1 MISPL
6 AATITE
12 VQSMG
17 VRISGNTLQRTG
29 GAGPAEAGSLVIGGF
44 AVSVPTSSSY
54 VTDSPY
60 SLKTHKHGL
69 MLCKYDAEILPVETV
84 PRPQFYDE
92 TTTDGT
98 PCQKIALLHGTDC
111 LATSVLQ
118 TCAYWNTRNRCRFCG
133 IELSLTSQN
142 TVSRKTPDQLAET
155 AQKAK
160 TMDKIRHVVLTTGTA
175 TPPESEFSILA
186 QSARAIKKQTDL
198 PIHAQFMPP
207 RNMERLQELK
217 DAGVDTVGIHIESFD
232 AEILKKL
239 APIKAA
245 MGLTR
250 YRQSWQEAVH
260 LFGPNQVSSFLLA
273 GLGEKPENVLWGSDL
288 LADMGVYPFVVPLRP
303 IPGSHM
309 TEALPPN
316 PEIMKTIYRGV
327 AHILSRKGLSYT
339 RSLAGCVRCGA
350 CSALPAYEQ
359 PAESLVCHSAR
370 TEDER
375 MTALSIRKAV
385 FVREQKLFKDT
396 DEDENDKKG
405 IHLVA
410 KHEGHVIGT
419 VRVYPIGTGN
429 GDWIGGRLAVKKGF
443 RASGAG
449 ELLVR
454 EAVAIVKKQACNH
467 FTAHIQK
474 KNVAFF
480 EQLGW
485 KSVGPLKDHF
495 GKPHQL
501 MEADLEDKQNP
512 SSRRSLCYFG
522 GVGPGEQPLENQSR

>member
-12 VQSMG
+12 VQSLG
-17 VRISGNTLQRTG
+17 VRISGDTLKRTG

-44 AVSVPTSSSY
+44 AVSVPASSSY
-54 VTDSPY
+54 VTHSPY
-60 SLKTHKHGL
+60 SLKTHKNSL
-69 MLCKYDAEILPVETV
+69 VLCKYDAEILPVETV
-84 PRPQFYDE
+84 PRPEFYDE
-92 TTTDGT
+92 ATTDGT

-142 TVSRKTPDQLAET
+142 TVTRKRPDQLAET

-186 QSARAIKKQTDL
+186 QSARAIKKQTGL

-232 AEILKKL
+232 AELLKNL

-250 YRQSWQEAVH
+250 YRQSWQEAVR
-260 LFGPNQVSSFLLA
+260 LFGPNQVSSFILA

-303 IPGSHM
+303 IPGSRM
-309 TEALPPN
+309 EKTLPPD
-316 PEIMKTIYRGV
+316 PEIMKTLYREV
-327 AHILSRKGLSYT
+327 AVILSRKGLSCN

-359 PAESLVCHSAR
+359 PVESLVCHPAR
-370 TEDER
+370 TEDEHIKAFR
-375 MTALSIRKAV
+375 IRKAI
-385 FVREQKLFKDT
+385 FVQEQKLFKDT
-396 DEDENDKKG
+396 DEDENDPNG

-410 KHEGHVIGT
+410 KHDGHVIGT
-419 VRVYPIGTGN
+419 VRVYPAGTGN
-429 GDWIGGRLAVKKGF
+429 GNWIGGRLAVKKGF

-467 FTAHIQK
+467 FTAHIQE

-501 MEADLEDKQNP
+501 MKADLEDEQNP
-512 SSRRSLCYFG
+512 SSRRSL
-522 GVGPGEQPLENQSR
+522 LLWRSRPRRTAP

>member
-1 MISPL
+1 MMSSL

-12 VQSMG
+12 IQSLG

-44 AVSVPTSSSY
+44 AVNVPTGSSY
-54 VTDSPY
+54 VTHSPY
-60 SLKTHKHGL
+60 SLKTHKNSVV
-69 MLCKYDAEILPVETV
+69 LCKYGNEILPVETV
-84 PRPQFYDE
+84 PRPGFYDE
-92 TTTDGT
+92 ATTDGT
-98 PCQKIALLHGTDC
+98 PCQKIALFHGTDC

-133 IELSLTSQN
+133 IELSLNSRN
-142 TVSRKTPDQLAET
+142 TVTRKTPEQLAET
-155 AQKAK
+155 ARKAK
-160 TMDKIRHVVLTTGTA
+160 ALDKIRHVVLTTGTA
-175 TPPESEFSILA
+175 TPPESEFAILA

-232 AEILKKL
+232 AGLLKNL
-239 APIKAA
+239 APVKAA
-245 MGLTR
+245 LGLTR
-250 YRQSWQEAVH
+250 YRQSWQEAVRI
-260 LFGPNQVSSFLLA
+260 FGPNQVSSFILA
-273 GLGEKPENVLWGSDL
+273 GLGEKPENVIWGSDL

-303 IPGSHM
+303 IPGSRM
-309 TEALPPN
+309 EKALPQD
-316 PEIMKTIYRGV
+316 PEIMKSIYHEV
-327 AHILSRKGLSYT
+327 AHILSRKGLSYN

-359 PAESLVCHSAR
+359 PVQSLVCHPAR
-370 TEDER
+370 TEDEH
-375 MTALSIRKAV
+375 MTALRIRKAV
-385 FVREQKLFKDT
+385 FVQEQKLFEDT
-396 DEDENDKKG
+396 DEDKNDKKSV
-405 IHLVA
+405 HLVA

-419 VRVYPIGTGN
+419 VRVHPARSGN

-454 EAVAIVKKQACNH
+454 EAVAVVKKQACNH
-467 FTAHIQK
+467 FTAHIQE
-474 KNVAFF
+474 KNIAFF

-485 KSVGPLKDHF
+485 KGIGLVIEHF

-501 MEADLEDKQNP
+501 MEANLED
-512 SSRRSLCYFG
+512 
-522 GVGPGEQPLENQSR
+522 

>member
-12 VQSMG
+12 VQSLG
-17 VRISGNTLQRTG
+17 VRIPGNALQRTG

-44 AVSVPTSSSY
+44 AVSVPTNSPY
-54 VTDSPY
+54 VADSPY
-60 SLKTHKHGL
+60 SLKVRENRL
-69 MLCKYDAEILPVETV
+69 LLCKNNIEILPVKTV
-84 PRPQFYDE
+84 LRPQFYDE

-98 PCQKIALLHGTDC
+98 SCQKIALLHGTDC

-118 TCAYWNTRNRCRFCG
+118 TCAYWNTQNRCRFCG
-133 IELSLTSQN
+133 IELSLANRN
-142 TVSRKTPDQLAET
+142 TILLKTPDQLAET

-186 QSARAIKKQTDL
+186 QSARAIKKQTGL

-207 RNMERLQELK
+207 RNSEKLRELK

-232 AEILKKL
+232 AEILKKS

-250 YRQSWQEAVH
+250 YRKSWQEAVRI
-260 LFGPNQVSSFLLA
+260 FGPNQVSSFILA
-273 GLGEKPENVLWGSDL
+273 GLGENPENVLWGSDL

-303 IPGSHM
+303 IPGSRM
-309 TEALPPN
+309 EKALPPD
-316 PEIMKTIYRGV
+316 PEIMKSIYGEI
-327 AHILSRKGLSYT
+327 AGILSGKGLSYH
-339 RSLAGCVRCGA
+339 RSRAGCVRCGA
-350 CSALPAYEQ
+350 CSALPACERPVQ
-359 PAESLVCHSAR
+359 SLICHPAR
-370 TEDER
+370 TEEEY
-375 MTALSIRKAV
+375 MTAFTIRKAV
-385 FVREQKLFKDT
+385 FVQEQKLFKGT
-396 DEDENDKKG
+396 DEDENDPNG

-410 KHEGHVIGT
+410 KHEGRVIGT
-419 VRVYPIGTGN
+419 VRVYPAGTGN
-429 GDWIGGRLAVKKGF
+429 GDWIGGRLAVKKEF

-454 EAVAIVKKQACNH
+454 EAVAIVKKRACNH
-467 FTAHIQK
+467 FTAHIQE

-480 EQLGW
+480 KQLGW
-485 KSVGPLKDHF
+485 KAIGPIETYF
-495 GKPHQL
+495 GRPHQL
-501 MEADLEDKQNP
+501 MEADLQTPSNP
-512 SSRRSLCYFG
+512 S
-522 GVGPGEQPLENQSR
+522 GEKTIENRPR